1 MVEFGKADLTSCD
14 KEPIHIPGSI
24 QPHGCLFSCDRD
36 TFMLRRVSANAA
48 GMLGLEHMRPGD
60 VLSELLGREAV
71 HEIRN
76 ALTNSLSLKRPAYL
90 FDVEIT
96 PGHVLDLSIHIVGPE
111 VVVECE
117 ATGASDISRLSIGQL
132 RLMLDR
138 IRNLSDQQ
146 QLCDTV
152 VRLLRGMLRYDRIM
166 IYRFDPDWS
175 GKVIAE
181 ARSPLLESFLG
192 QHFPSSDIPAQA
204 RDLYRRALI
213 RTIGDVNYTPVP
225 LLELPGSAPLDMSF
239 AQLRSVSPIHCEYL
253 ANMGV
258 GASMSISL
266 IVDGALWGMIACHN
280 YSPRRLTLA
289 ERAVAKMFGEFVAL
303 RIVVILRTNRLLIT
317 QRTHALIDNFLRDA
331 VSMTDMPSY
340 LRSRIA
346 DLQPLVPC
354 DGLGLWIGGQ
364 WTAYKEA
371 PTSSQVAQKLV
382 ETISPV
388 VGAHIWHTAHF
399 SGAFEWAKCLLPN
412 VAGVM
417 VIPISA
423 QPEDYLFLFRKEI
436 VQTLNWGGDPNK
448 TYKTGPNGPRLTPR
462 SSFAIWKEQVRDHCY
477 PWTTD
482 DEEAAI
488 LLRSALIEVMG
499 AYHQQQLQERSEADI
514 RQRMLNEELSHRV
527 KNILAVVQ
535 SLMSRPVPQ
544 GRTMK
549 DHFSILKARIGAL
562 ARAHDQVVRADGG
575 GLLRQLLEAEL
586 EPYRLEAS
594 TITLHGPEIW
604 LTGRALSVIALVIH
618 ELATNAAK
626 YGSLSCRE
634 GRLEVDWHFDEREQT
649 WVLTWKETGGP
660 PVTQSDEKGF
670 GSVLIER
677 AIPHELN
684 GKAIC
689 DLRTEGLFIRF
700 ELPKRHAVCVMQENN
715 IMSDVVIPSETRST
729 DDALRMASVLI
740 VEDQLLI
747 AMDIEHALME
757 HGVKN
762 VRTVSSVYE
771 GQQALQKDMPDI
783 ALLDLNLGDETSVK
797 IANALRDRHVPFL
810 FATGYADG
818 SMIPPEFNN
827 VPVIRKPYAVHTV
840 IREMT
845 KLLVSSAAHHQD
857 ME

>member
-36 TFMLRRVSANAA
+36 NFMLRRVSANAA
-48 GMLGLEHMRPGD
+48 AMLGLEQMLPGD
-60 VLSELLGREAV
+60 LLSDHLSRSAV

-90 FDVEIT
+90 FGIEIT
-96 PGHVLDLSIHIVGPE
+96 PGNIFDLSVHIVGQE

-117 ATGASDISRLSIGQL
+117 AEGASEISRQSIGQL

-146 QLCDTV
+146 KLCDVV
-152 VRLLRGMLRYDRIM
+152 VRLLRGVLQYDRIM

-192 QHFPSSDIPAQA
+192 QHFPSGDIPAQA

-213 RTIGDVNYTPVP
+213 RTIGDVAYTPVP
-225 LLELPGSAPLDMSF
+225 LLELPGSEPLDMSF

-266 IVDGALWGMIACHN
+266 IVDGSLWGMIACHN
-280 YSPRRLTLA
+280 YSPRVLTLA
-289 ERAVAKMFGEFVAL
+289 ERAVAKMLGEFVSL

-317 QRTHALIDNFLRDA
+317 RRTHALIDNFLRDA

-346 DLQPLVPC
+346 DLFPLVPC
-354 DGLGLWIGGQ
+354 DGLGLWINGQ
-364 WTAYKEA
+364 WTSYQEA
-371 PTSSQVAQKLV
+371 PTTLQVAEKLV
-382 ETISPV
+382 DTISSV
-388 VGAHIWHTAHF
+388 AGGHIWHTSHF
-399 SGAFEWAKCLLPN
+399 SGDFEWAKCLLPS

-423 QPEDYLFLFRKEI
+423 QPGDYLFLFRKEI

-462 SSFAIWKEQVRDHCY
+462 TSFAIWKEQVRDHCY
-477 PWTTD
+477 PWTAD
-482 DEEAAI
+482 DVEAATQ
-488 LLRSALIEVMG
+488 LRSALIEVMG
-499 AYHQQQLQERSEADI
+499 AYHQQQLQERAEADI

-535 SLMSRPVPQ
+535 SLMGRPVPH
-544 GRTMK
+544 GRSMEN
-549 DHFSILKARIGAL
+549 HFSILKARITAL

-575 GLLRQLLEAEL
+575 GLLRPLLEAEL

-594 TITLHGPEIW
+594 TITLKGPEIW
-604 LTGRALSVIALVIH
+604 LTGRGLSVIALVIH

-634 GRLEVDWHFDEREQT
+634 GRLEVAWRFDDAEQN

-660 PVTQSDEKGF
+660 PVTRPDGKGF
-670 GSVLIER
+670 GSVLIQL

-684 GKAIC
+684 GRSAW
-689 DLRTEGLFIRF
+689 DFRTEGLFIRF
-700 ELPKRHAVCVMQENN
+700 DLPKRHAVLVTQEDNLMPDVMVQ
-715 IMSDVVIPSETRST
+715 SEARST
-729 DDALRMASVLI
+729 DDDLRMASVLI

-757 HGVKN
+757 YGVKD

-797 IANALRDRHVPFL
+797 IAQALRAQGIPFL

-818 SMIPPEFNN
+818 SMIPAEFKD
-827 VPVIRKPYAVHTV
+827 VPVVRKPYAVHNV
-840 IREMT
+840 IREMK
-845 KLLVSSAAHHQD
+845 KLLNSLPNNNQEA
-857 ME
+857 E